1 MLCLEQ
7 CWKYILRKS
16 LATLLALALEAPYL
30 KLSAGFLHY
39 LNHPGVCHGLCGG
52 VGLLDGQRTKHGGDT
67 WFNGQKERRKIFV
80 IHGRFVARTTIP
92 VERMLQRHWWRR
104 QEPRRRGKWK
114 MVMMMRRRRRKVTGR
129 AGREDTFNHIKGE
142 GAGLLR
148 TTGSAFLSCL
158 VAFFLG

>member
-1 MLCLEQ
+1 MAERREIEMLCLEQ

-67 WFNGQKERRKIFV
+67 QSYSSKNNFSR
-80 IHGRFVARTTIP
+80 P
-92 VERMLQRHWWRR
+92 
-104 QEPRRRGKWK
+104 
-114 MVMMMRRRRRKVTGR
+114 
-129 AGREDTFNHIKGE
+129 
-142 GAGLLR
+142 
-148 TTGSAFLSCL
+148 
-158 VAFFLG
+158 